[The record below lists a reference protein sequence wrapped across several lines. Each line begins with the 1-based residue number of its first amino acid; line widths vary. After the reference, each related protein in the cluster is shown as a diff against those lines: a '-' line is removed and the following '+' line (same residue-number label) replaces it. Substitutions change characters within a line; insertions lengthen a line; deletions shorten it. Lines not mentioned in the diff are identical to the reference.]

1 MFYNLAKFVC
11 SLLIKLLFRVRVE
24 GVENFPEEGAAIVYS
39 NHKSWWDPVVVG
51 CVLKRPIFFMAK
63 KELFEIPVFG
73 YILKLLH
80 AFPVNR
86 GTPDRKA
93 IRKAL
98 EVLNEKKVLG
108 IFPEGTRSKD
118 GVLKEPEPGIALL
131 ATKVKDVALVPVA
144 IKGDFRF
151 LNPILI
157 KIGKPIRLSLDDKEK
172 LKSRDLSDLSRA
184 IFDEVAKMLAGS
196 DD

>member
-39 NHKSWWDPVVVG
+39 NHKSWWDPIVVG

-86 GTPDRKA
+86 GAPDRKA

-144 IKGDFRF
+144 IKGDYKF

-157 KIGKPIRLSLDDKEK
+157 KIGKPIRLSLDEKEK
-172 LKSRDLSDLSRA
+172 LRSRDLSDLSRA

>member
-86 GTPDRKA
+86 GAPDRKA
-93 IRKAL
+93 IRRAL

-144 IKGDFRF
+144 IKGDYKF

-157 KIGKPIRLSLDDKEK
+157 KIGKPIRLSLDEKEK
-172 LKSRDLSDLSRA
+172 LRSRDLSDLSRA

>member
-1 MFYNLAKFVC
+1 MFYNLAKFIC
-11 SLLIKLLFRVRVE
+11 SILIKVLFRIQVE
-24 GVENFPEEGAAIVYS
+24 GLENFPEKGAVIVYS

-51 CVLKRPIFFMAK
+51 CILKRPIFFMAK

-73 YILKLLH
+73 FILKRLN

-86 GTPDRKA
+86 GAPDRKA
-93 IRKAL
+93 IKKAI
-98 EVLNEKKVLG
+98 EVLDEKKVLG

-144 IKGDFRF
+144 IKGEYKF
-151 LNPILI
+151 LNHILVR
-157 KIGKPIRLSLDDKEK
+157 IGKPIRLSLDEKEK
-172 LKSRDLSDLSRA
+172 LSSRDLSNLSKV
-184 IFDEVAKMLAGS
+184 IFDEVSKMLA
-196 DD
+196 

>member
-86 GTPDRKA
+86 GAPDRKA
-93 IRKAL
+93 IRRAL

>member
-39 NHKSWWDPVVVG
+39 NHKSWWDPIVVG

-86 GTPDRKA
+86 GAPDRKA

>member
-86 GTPDRKA
+86 GAPDRKA

>member
-73 YILKLLH
+73 YILTLLH

-86 GTPDRKA
+86 GAPDRKA
-93 IRKAL
+93 IRRAL

-144 IKGDFRF
+144 IKGDYKF

-157 KIGKPIRLSLDDKEK
+157 KIGKPIRLSLDEKEK
-172 LKSRDLSDLSRA
+172 LRSRDLSDLSRA